1 MYINIVPMKSV
12 IHHLGVSDLIKT
24 KLDLYQIQPP
34 PHRFYRIAD
43 CLLEHVHV
51 EYIAESCFILRC
63 ISLIFEIC
71 TLCEV
76 FEID

>member
-1 MYINIVPMKSV
+1 MKSV

-34 PHRFYRIAD
+34 PRFYRIAD
-43 CLLEHVHV
+43 CLLEQVHV
-51 EYIAESCFILRC
+51 EYIAESFFILRC
-63 ISLIFEIC
+63 ISLIFE
-71 TLCEV
+71 V

>member
-1 MYINIVPMKSV
+1 MSINIVPMKFV

-24 KLDLYQIQPP
+24 KLDLYQIHP